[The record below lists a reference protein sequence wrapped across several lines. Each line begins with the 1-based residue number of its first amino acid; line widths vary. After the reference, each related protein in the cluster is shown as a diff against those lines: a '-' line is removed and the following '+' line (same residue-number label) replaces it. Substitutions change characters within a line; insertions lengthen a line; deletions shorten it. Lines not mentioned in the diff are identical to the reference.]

1 MGRDDHRNQPSR
13 AWVRMPS
20 ERRLDLLD
28 PTPFDWDDSDLALG
42 LARTYRWGGH
52 SAWPRPLS
60 VAQHSL
66 TVMHL
71 RAAAC
76 RAVGVELAPLAALRE
91 LLHDA
96 EEGLLGFDCVSPLKP
111 FLGEGFRALTV
122 RLENAVFLRYGLPHW
137 TPKEHAAHKLADRL
151 AAASE
156 AVHVVGWSAT
166 EVLHTLKITVPPLND
181 DPLHA
186 IYGGPPWEPWAPQLA
201 AERFLDELDRLKAL
215 SG

>member
-1 MGRDDHRNQPSR
+1 MGRDDHRNQQDR

-20 ERRLDLLD
+20 ARRLDLLD

-76 RAVGVELAPLAALRE
+76 KAAGVELAPLAALRE

-111 FLGEGFRALTV
+111 FLGEAFRALTV

-156 AVHVVGWSAT
+156 AVHVVGWSAG
-166 EVLHTLKITVPPLND
+166 EVLHTLKITVPPLAD

-186 IYGGPPWEPWAPQLA
+186 VYGGTAWEPWAPPLA
-201 AERFLDELDRLKAL
+201 AERFLAELDRLKAL